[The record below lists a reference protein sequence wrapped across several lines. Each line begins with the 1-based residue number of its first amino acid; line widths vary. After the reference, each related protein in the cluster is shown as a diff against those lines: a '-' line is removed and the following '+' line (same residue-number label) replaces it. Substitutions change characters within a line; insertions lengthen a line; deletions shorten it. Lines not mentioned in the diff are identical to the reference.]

1 MFVNRKSPPVDRWA
15 LDFAVSVLNRRQ
27 SYPWCPPLEDRP
39 PPEGRLPLCPPPPP
53 EGRLSPRPPP
63 PEGRGA
69 SIRPPPPPDG
79 LGASIRPP
87 PRGSYEGPD
96 DLGVTTGCLMSSVGR
111 PRP

>member
-1 MFVNRKSPPVDRWA
+1 MFVNRRAHRCDRWA
-15 LDFAVSVLNRRQ
+15 LDFAAPFLIRRK
-27 SYPWCPPLEDRP
+27 SYPWCPP
-39 PPEGRLPLCPPPPP
+39 PEGRPPLCPPPPP
-53 EGRLSPRPPP
+53 EGRLSPCPPP
-63 PEGRGA
+63 PDGRGA